1 MEMENPRPGKG
12 ARAFVSIGPDAKP
25 SSTTLHA
32 NQAMKLRLAAL
43 KWEWRLAR

>member
-1 MEMENPRPGKG
+1 MEKGNPHVRDAG
-12 ARAFVSIGPDAKP
+12 ASDVAGHNPKA